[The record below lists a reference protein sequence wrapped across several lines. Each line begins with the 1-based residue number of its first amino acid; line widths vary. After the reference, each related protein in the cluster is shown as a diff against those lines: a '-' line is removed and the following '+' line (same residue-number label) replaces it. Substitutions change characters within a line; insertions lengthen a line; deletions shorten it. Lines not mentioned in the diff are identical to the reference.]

1 MKVTS
6 PSDFIKR
13 LVDLHQLRMKSKSK
27 SKRGQGLSKSDR
39 LKVFSK
45 TSGKCHVCGDEL
57 DPVNF
62 EADHV
67 MAHAKGGANHV
78 DNFLPACRTCN
89 NYRWDY
95 LSEEFQWILKI
106 GVWARTQMEK
116 ETKIGRI
123 MTEGFMVHERRRIN
137 RRK

>member
-1 MKVTS
+1 MKV
-6 PSDFIKR
+6 FN
-13 LVDLHQLRMKSKSK
+13 
-27 SKRGQGLSKSDR
+27 
-39 LKVFSK
+39 K
-45 TSGKCHVCGDEL
+45 TSGKCHVCGDVLEA
-57 DPVNF
+57 NRF

-67 MAHAKGGANHV
+67 MAHAKGGSNHF

-123 MTEGFMVHERRRIN
+123 MTEGFMAHEQRRIN
-137 RRK
+137 RQK